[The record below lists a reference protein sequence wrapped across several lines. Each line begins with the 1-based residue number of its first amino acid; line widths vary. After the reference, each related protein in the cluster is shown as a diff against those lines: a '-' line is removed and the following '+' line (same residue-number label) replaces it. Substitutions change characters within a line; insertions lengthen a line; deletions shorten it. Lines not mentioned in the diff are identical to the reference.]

1 MSITNRKGQ
10 TVGAEEVSTPV
21 KKRGRPKKTEIVK
34 NQIDPALKMG
44 AAFHEMFPCMLKYTE
59 DKMTKTCYFQSES
72 YLDKHIMRHNLDR
85 SKLTIGQTEP
95 RN

>member
-10 TVGAEEVSTPV
+10 TAGTEEVVTPV
-21 KKRGRPKKTEIVK
+21 KKRGRPKKTEIIENK
-34 NQIDPALKMG
+34 IEPALKMG

-59 DKMTKTCYFQSES
+59 NKITKSCYFQSQS
-72 YLDKHIMRHNLDR
+72 YLEKHIMRHNLNR
-85 SKLTIGQTEP
+85 SELTIGQTEP